1 MELNRRTLFM
11 ALTLAFVIMLVTGIA
26 STLAGS
32 SNGDLIKN
40 GDFELGF
47 RMVDGCGMVAKE
59 WGCFQTGGAGG
70 YGFYDDAWERVVA
83 TGAHAQ
89 LIEINTKE
97 IGGDQNRTAG
107 IYQTVDVVPGQ
118 TYTLAFNGMIR
129 ANDVNAGG
137 DPWRYVMLVGFTHN
151 GSTQWSD
158 AQVQEVN
165 VGPIQDR
172 LNPTGYYRV
181 QLNVTAQGSKLTVF
195 IAGRMKWG
203 DWYKEVNFD
212 VDSVSLKGPRPG
224 STPPSPTF
232 TPVPTAT
239 PIASGMLIC
248 DGPNLIQNGG
258 FEKGF
263 DADGTAKKWGKFNN
277 GGLASYGYYQEKWG
291 PVVAEG
297 AHAQLLEINSKGF
310 MPTDSDRWIGIH
322 QRISGL
328 TAGATYQLRLKTMI
342 RERGDHGDEDAW
354 RYEVYWGLN
363 SDAGKI
369 GDVAELEMLSGIPV
383 SGIYLRTAPGPYT
396 GFSTTFQAPTSE
408 IRIYLLGLKKWA
420 TSEREVNF
428 DFDAVELRQCRTV
441 TINSSPADPPAPA
454 NHTATL
460 SGGND
465 ASHTNSAHAGTS
477 SGLNHTQAPVEVCT
491 YIVQPGDYIS
501 RIAEEFNTTVDW
513 LMQNN
518 QIPNSNLL
526 FVGQPLVVP
535 CGVNAAVL
543 PAPANA
549 SPPPTQISH
558 NAPATTN
565 PPAPTNQEETTS
577 SEENQ
582 RQRNSDTQQ
591 EQHVIVRGE
600 TLSQIAF
607 RYGTTVQE
615 LRRVNQIKN
624 PRLIRPGQVIK
635 VPTR

>member
-32 SNGDLIKN
+32 SNGELIKN

-47 RMVDGCGMVAKE
+47 RMVNGCGMVATD

-83 TGAHAQ
+83 TGSHAQ

-118 TYTLAFNGMIR
+118 TYTLSFNGMIR

-137 DPWRYVMLVGFTHN
+137 DPWRYVMLVGFTHD
-151 GSTQWSD
+151 GSTQWAD

-181 QLNVTAQGSKLTVF
+181 QMNVTAQGNKLTVF

-212 VDSVSLKGPRPG
+212 VDTVSLKGPRPG
-224 STPPSPTF
+224 STPPPPTF

-239 PIASGMLIC
+239 PIASGTLIC

-277 GGLASYGYYQEKWG
+277 GGLANYGYYQEKWG

-310 MPTDSDRWIGIH
+310 MPTDPDRWIGIH
-322 QRISGL
+322 QRVSGL
-328 TAGATYQLRLKTMI
+328 TAGATYELRLKAMI
-342 RERGDHGDEDAW
+342 RERGDHSDEDAW

-369 GDVAELEMLSGIPV
+369 GDVSELEMLSGIPV

-396 GFSTTFQAPTSE
+396 GFTTTFQAPTSE
-408 IRIYLLGLKKWA
+408 IRLYLLGLKKWA
-420 TSEREVNF
+420 TSEREVDF

-441 TINSSPADPPAPA
+441 ASNATVDPPAS
-454 NHTATL
+454 N
-460 SGGND
+460 
-465 ASHTNSAHAGTS
+465 ASSTS
-477 SGLNHTQAPVEVCT
+477 SGGDASQANSNNAGNASQGLVQSPMEVCT

-501 RIAEEFNTTVDW
+501 RIAEEFGTSVEW
-513 LMQNN
+513 LVQNN

-526 FVGQPLVVP
+526 FVGQPLIVP
-535 CGVNAAVL
+535 CGVNAAAL
-543 PAPANA
+543 PAPAVT
-549 SPPPTQISH
+549 SPPTQVSH
-558 NAPATTN
+558 NAPATSPPPSSSDQQETATN
-565 PPAPTNQEETTS
+565 EED
-577 SEENQ
+577 Q

-591 EQHVIVRGE
+591 EEHVIVRGE

-635 VPTR
+635 LPTQ